1 MNFKIYF
8 MRKRLL
14 FILPYLICV
23 MAGLGLGYCI
33 FGNKHDKVKKQAVKT
48 YVYVG
53 EKYEGLNFK
62 RSAEYGFVPLD
73 KINLS
78 KYGVIED
85 AESAANVGIAMLS
98 GMYGKENIESQKPF
112 KVELINDLFWS
123 VKGSLPPYAVGGT
136 AFILI
141 QKKDGRVLNYFHG
154 K

>member
-1 MNFKIYF
+1 MMNFKIYF
-8 MRKRLL
+8 MKKRLL
-14 FILPYLICV
+14 FLLSYLICV
-23 MAGLGLGYCI
+23 IVGLGLGYCL
-33 FGNKHDKVKKQAVKT
+33 HDKVKKQAVKT

-141 QKKDGRVLNYFHG
+141 QKKDGRVLNFFHG

>member
-14 FILPYLICV
+14 FLLSYLICV
-23 MAGLGLGYCI
+23 IAGLGLGYCI
-33 FGNKHDKVKKQAVKT
+33 FGNKHDKVKQQAVKT

-73 KINLS
+73 EINLS

-112 KVELINDLFWS
+112 RVELIDGLFWS
-123 VKGSLPPYAVGGT
+123 VEGSLHPFTKGGT

>member
-14 FILPYLICV
+14 FLLPYLICV

-33 FGNKHDKVKKQAVKT
+33 FGNKHDKVKKQAAKT

-98 GMYGKENIESQKPF
+98 GMYGKENIESQKTF

-141 QKKDGRVLNYFHG
+141 QKKDGRVLNFFHG

>member
-14 FILPYLICV
+14 FLLSYLICV
-23 MAGLGLGYCI
+23 IAGLGLGYCI
-33 FGNKHDKVKKQAVKT
+33 FGNKHDKVKQQAVKT

-73 KINLS
+73 EISLS

-112 KVELINDLFWS
+112 RVELIDGLFWS
-123 VKGSLPPYAVGGT
+123 VEGSLHPFTKGGT

>member
-1 MNFKIYF
+1 M
-8 MRKRLL
+8 
-14 FILPYLICV
+14 
-23 MAGLGLGYCI
+23 GLGYCL
-33 FGNKHDKVKKQAVKT
+33 FGTKHDKVKQQAVKT

-53 EKYEGLNFK
+53 EKYEGLNYK

-78 KYGVIED
+78 KYDVIED
-85 AESAANVGIAMLS
+85 AENAANVGIAILS
-98 GMYGKENIESQKPF
+98 SIYGKENIERQKPF
-112 KVELINDLFWS
+112 KVVLINDLFWS